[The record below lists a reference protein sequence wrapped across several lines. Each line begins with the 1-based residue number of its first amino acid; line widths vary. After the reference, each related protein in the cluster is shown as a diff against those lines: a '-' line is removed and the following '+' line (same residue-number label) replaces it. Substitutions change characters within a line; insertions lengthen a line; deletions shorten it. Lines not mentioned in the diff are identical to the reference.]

1 MPTVIDPTAPFRS
14 KDFLSLI
21 DGMILTARAHTERV
35 TDYNAGSVARTLL
48 EAPGLEVDALYQAM
62 VLNLLDAIP
71 VAIYQGFSFTA
82 LPAMA
87 AAGFVVFT
95 LAAPVLTVTTIPAGT
110 VLRAPGLLTSY
121 QTQADGVIA
130 IGATTVTVAIA
141 CTETGAIGN
150 ALTNTVIASEAAIND
165 LTLTNP
171 EPISG
176 GRGME
181 TADERRL
188 RFIRYIQSLARGT
201 VASLYYIARMGQV
214 TALNGLVMER
224 AERVAIEETPG
235 HVNCWVY
242 NGRGNTSAALLADIS
257 GEIEG
262 YWDELTQQ
270 FIPGYRPAGMRVD
283 VHAMIEQ
290 PVNVQMELDVAAT
303 YRTSTLVTQASDAIK
318 ATILLEEALGLLRP
332 AELINSVLLLPH
344 IDGARLIAPTQSL
357 PVAANRALVPG
368 VITITWNPES

>member
-1 MPTVIDPTAPFRS
+1 MPTEPFRS
-14 KDFLSLI
+14 KDFLTLI

-35 TDYNAGSVARTLL
+35 TDYNVGSVARTLL
-48 EAPGLEVDALYQAM
+48 EAPGLEIDALYQAM
-62 VLNLLDAIP
+62 TLNLLDAIP
-71 VAIYQGFSFTA
+71 IAIYQGFSFDA
-82 LPAMA
+82 LPARA
-87 AAGFVVFT
+87 AAGFVTFT
-95 LAAPVLTVTTIPAGT
+95 LAAPALEATTIPAGT

-130 IGATTVTVAIA
+130 IGATSVTVAIA
-141 CTETGAIGN
+141 CTETGDIGN
-150 ALTNTVIASEAAIND
+150 ALTNTIIASEAGIGD
-165 LTLTNP
+165 LTVTNP

-176 GRGME
+176 GRGPE

-201 VASLYYIARMGQV
+201 VASLEYIARMGQV

-242 NGRGNTSAALLADIS
+242 NGRGDTSPELLADIS
-257 GEIEG
+257 RKVEG
-262 YWDELTQQ
+262 YWDEPTQQ

-290 PVNVQMELDVAAT
+290 PVNVEMELDADVAW
-303 YRTSTLVTQASDAIK
+303 RTSDLIAEAGDAIR

-332 AELINSVLLLPH
+332 AELINSVLLIPH
-344 IDGARLIAPTQSL
+344 VDGARLIAPTQSL
-357 PVAANRALVPG
+357 PVAVNNALVPRT
-368 VITITWNPES
+368 ITVTWNPEI

>member
-48 EAPGLEVDALYQAM
+48 EAPGLELDVLYQAM

-87 AAGFVVFT
+87 AAGFVTFT
-95 LAAPVLTVTTIPAGT
+95 LATPALTVTTIPAGT

-141 CTETGAIGN
+141 CIETGAIGN
-150 ALTNTVIASEAAIND
+150 ALTQTVIAHEAAIND
-165 LTLTNP
+165 LTVTNP

-176 GRGME
+176 GRGPE

-201 VASLYYIARMGQV
+201 VASLDYIARMGQV

-235 HVNCWVY
+235 HVNAWVY
-242 NGRGNTSAALLADIS
+242 NGRGNTSTALLADIS
-257 GEIEG
+257 RKIEG
-262 YWDELTQQ
+262 YWDAITQQ

-283 VHAMIEQ
+283 VHAMIDQ
-290 PVNVQMELDVAAT
+290 PVNVQMELDVALT
-303 YRTSTLVTQASDAIK
+303 YRTSATVTQASDAIK
-318 ATILLEEALGLLRP
+318 ATILLEEVLGLLRP

-344 IDGARLIAPTQSL
+344 IDGARLLSPTQSI

-368 VITITWNPES
+368 TIAVTWNPES

>member
-1 MPTVIDPTAPFRS
+1 MPTVTDPTAPFRS

-21 DGMILTARAHTERV
+21 DAMILTARAHTERV
-35 TDYNAGSVARTLL
+35 TDYNVGSVARTLL
-48 EAPGLEVDALYQAM
+48 EAPGLELDALYQAM
-62 VLNLLDAIP
+62 TLNLLDAIP
-71 VAIYQGFSFTA
+71 IAIYQGFSFTA

-87 AAGFVVFT
+87 AAGFVTFT

-130 IGATTVTVAIA
+130 IGATTVTVLIA

-150 ALTNTVIASEAAIND
+150 ALTHSVIASEANISN
-165 LTLTNP
+165 LTVTNP

-176 GRGME
+176 GRGPE

-201 VASLYYIARMGQV
+201 VASLDYIARMGLV

-235 HVNCWVY
+235 HVNAWIY
-242 NGRGNTSAALLADIS
+242 NGRGETSEALLADIRRKV
-257 GEIEG
+257 EG
-262 YWDELTQQ
+262 YWDTITQQ
-270 FIPGYRPAGMRVD
+270 FVPGYRPAGMRVD

-290 PVNVQMELDVAAT
+290 PVSVTMELDVAAT
-303 YRTSTLVTQASDAIK
+303 YRTSALLTQAADAIR
-318 ATILLEEALGLLRP
+318 ATILIEEALGLLRP
-332 AELINSVLLLPH
+332 AELINCVLLLPN
-344 IDGARLIAPTQSL
+344 IDGARLIVPTQSI

-368 VITITWNPES
+368 TIVVTWNPEG

>member
-1 MPTVIDPTAPFRS
+1 MPTVTDPTAPFRT
-14 KDFLSLI
+14 KDFLTLI

-35 TDYNAGSVARTLL
+35 TDYNVGSVARTLL
-48 EAPGLEVDALYQAM
+48 EAPGLELDALYQAM
-62 VLNLLDAIP
+62 TLNLLDAIP
-71 VAIYQGFSFTA
+71 IAIYQGFSFTA

-87 AAGFVVFT
+87 AAGFVTFT
-95 LAAPVLTVTTIPAGT
+95 LSAPALEITTIPAGT

-121 QTQADGVIA
+121 QTQAEGVIA

-141 CTETGAIGN
+141 CAETGTIGN
-150 ALTNTVIASEAAIND
+150 ALTHSVIASEANISN
-165 LTLTNP
+165 LTVTNP

-176 GRGME
+176 GRGPE

-201 VASLYYIARMGQV
+201 VASLDYIARMGSV

-235 HVNCWVY
+235 HVNAWIY
-242 NGRGNTSAALLADIS
+242 NGRGETSPELLADIRRK
-257 GEIEG
+257 IEG
-262 YWDELTQQ
+262 YWDDLLQQ
-270 FIPGYRPAGMRVD
+270 FVPGYRPAGMRVD

-290 PVNVQMELDVAAT
+290 PVDVTMELDVAAT
-303 YRTSTLVTQASDAIK
+303 YRTSALLTQSADAIR

-332 AELINSVLLLPH
+332 AELINSVLLLPNV
-344 IDGARLIAPTQSL
+344 DGARLIAPTQSL
-357 PVAANRALVPG
+357 PVAANNALVPG
-368 VITITWNPES
+368 QIAIIWNPEG